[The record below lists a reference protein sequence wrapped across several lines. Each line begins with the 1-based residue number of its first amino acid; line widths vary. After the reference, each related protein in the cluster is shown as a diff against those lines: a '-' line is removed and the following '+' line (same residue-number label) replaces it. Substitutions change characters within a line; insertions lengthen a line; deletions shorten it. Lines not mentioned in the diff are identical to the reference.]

1 MPLSNL
7 SHLKSYPSSAFKKH
21 PSNYMT
27 MGLRK
32 LDAENWLT
40 IDSEYDQYY
49 RARQQLPSEAKEEVL
64 QRLPGG
70 EAACEEH
77 LGAAIQFLVKEYPKE
92 HEIFEGH
99 LGQEWIRNNMT
110 GEEFSIKMPYNLHPL
125 EVVARL
131 VVEDFNIMM
140 KTIGREE
147 WLMKTRLASATFS
160 PAGWY
165 LRDRIGS
172 LVTDLWFSAAVG
184 GVSNALSYFSRLY
197 QKSFM
202 ERSSFFVQVRPPGES
217 LAETSFIQEPNDFF
231 PGNVNNLWPR
241 DIIIKRERQTFCRL
255 PKTNAVVFT
264 VKTSITPLV
273 RFPKEE
279 LRALLPRSGH
289 GWKIL

>member
-140 KTIGREE
+140 KSE
-147 WLMKTRLASATFS
+147 
-160 PAGWY
+160 
-165 LRDRIGS
+165 
-172 LVTDLWFSAAVG
+172 
-184 GVSNALSYFSRLY
+184 
-197 QKSFM
+197 
-202 ERSSFFVQVRPPGES
+202 
-217 LAETSFIQEPNDFF
+217 
-231 PGNVNNLWPR
+231 
-241 DIIIKRERQTFCRL
+241 
-255 PKTNAVVFT
+255 FT
-264 VKTSITPLV
+264 GHH
-273 RFPKEE
+273 
-279 LRALLPRSGH
+279 LL
-289 GWKIL
+289 